1 MVPEQ
6 AVAKPAEANVGPPV
20 AVELQGAVKVFGA
33 GTAHAVRALNG
44 VSLSIRDNEFFTL
57 LGPSGC
63 GKTTLLRTIAG
74 FEELSEGR
82 ILLFGQ
88 EIDHLPPNR
97 RPVNTVF
104 QQYAL
109 FPHMTVAENV
119 AFGLRMLGR
128 DRAEVER
135 VVGEMLELVR
145 LPQLAS
151 RRPQQLSGG
160 QQQRVALARALA
172 THPKVLLLD
181 EPLSALDLKL
191 RQEMRGELKNLQRE
205 TGITFIFVTHDQEEA
220 LTMSD
225 RIAVMSSGDVRQ
237 VGRPGEIYEHPVDR
251 FVAGFIGETNLLG
264 GDAGR
269 AGGRARGLRARRRPA
284 PVGRGPER
292 CPGRA
297 GHAVASPREG
307 GAAPRTAIPGAAL
320 CGTVR
325 SLVYFG
331 TDTQYR
337 IDIGGGR
344 SLLARAQNTQGARP
358 AFAPGARVALEVAA
372 GAAQVLAD

>member
-1 MVPEQ
+1 
-6 AVAKPAEANVGPPV
+6 
-20 AVELQGAVKVFGA
+20 
-33 GTAHAVRALNG
+33 
-44 VSLSIRDNEFFTL
+44 
-57 LGPSGC
+57 
-63 GKTTLLRTIAG
+63 
-74 FEELSEGR
+74 
-82 ILLFGQ
+82 
-88 EIDHLPPNR
+88 
-97 RPVNTVF
+97 VF
-104 QQYAL
+104 QHYAL

-128 DRAEVER
+128 DRAEVGR

-145 LPQLAS
+145 LPQLAG

-191 RQEMRGELKNLQRE
+191 RQEMRGELKTLQRE

-225 RIAVMSSGDVRQ
+225 RIAVMADGEVRQ
-237 VGRPGEIYEHPVDR
+237 VGPPDQIYEHPVDR
-251 FVAGFIGETNLLG
+251 FVAGFIGEANLLE
-264 GDAGR
+264 ATLLER
-269 AGGRARGLRARRRPA
+269 AD
-284 PVGRGPER
+284 
-292 CPGRA
+292 
-297 GHAVASPREG
+297 GHAVCALGDGQRLLVEDPSVALGDRVTLSLRPEKVALRPEG
-307 GAAPRTAIPGAAL
+307 APGAAL
-320 CGTVR
+320 CGTVQ

-344 SLLARAQNTQGARP
+344 SLLARAQNIRGARP
-358 AFAPGARVALEVAA
+358 AFAPGARVALEVAP